1 MKRTIGF
8 CFIVVLLIWG
18 SHLWAQDLAPSD
30 FQAQKLVDE
39 LLPRHQPELL
49 YVGLYLVPPP
59 RSTAAY
65 WPYSNSS
72 DLGETEMV
80 IVAATDRSTIGHKAS
95 SADLHVLTTD
105 VPILET
111 KGGGGTKINGTVIGS
126 TFLATLHDRKRDSI
140 GVIDIGMKFTTGE
153 ESEAAK
159 FARSVQQELEGEI
172 PTKMAIF
179 QHAQ

>member
-8 CFIVVLLIWG
+8 CCIALLFICG
-18 SHLWAQDLAPSD
+18 SQLWAQDLAPSD
-30 FQAQKLVDE
+30 FEAQKLVDE
-39 LLPRHQPELL
+39 LLAKHQPELV

-65 WPYSNSS
+65 WPYSKDS
-72 DLGETEMV
+72 DEGETEMV
-80 IVAATDRSTIGHKAS
+80 IVAATDRSTIAQKAS
-95 SADLHVLTTD
+95 CTDLQVLKTD
-105 VPILET
+105 VPVLEMN
-111 KGGGGTKINGTVIGS
+111 GNSGTKINGTVSGT
-126 TFLATLHDRKRDSI
+126 TFLAILHDRKGDSI
-140 GVIDIGMKFTTGE
+140 GVLEIGMKFTTGE

-159 FARSVQQELEGEI
+159 FAKSVQQELEAKI